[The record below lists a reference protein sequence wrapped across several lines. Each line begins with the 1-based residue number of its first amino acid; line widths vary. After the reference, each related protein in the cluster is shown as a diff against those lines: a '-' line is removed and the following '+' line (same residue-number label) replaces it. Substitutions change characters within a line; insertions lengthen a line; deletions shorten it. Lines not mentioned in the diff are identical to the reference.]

1 MPTPMRR
8 TASRKALS
16 KRRAVNVQSLQLM
29 VRRGVVRRADS
40 MPPTP
45 LPLRRGRVSLSDQ
58 PQRAVCSEVVQ
69 EQGWLSRII
78 FGPKPQAALTKR
90 SSFDGGQ

>member
-1 MPTPMRR
+1 MPTPTKR
-8 TASRKALS
+8 TVTRKVYS
-16 KRRAVNVQSLQLM
+16 KRRVVNAQSLHLM
-29 VRRGVVRRADS
+29 VRSGVVRRADS
-40 MPPTP
+40 LPPP
-45 LPLRRGRVSLSDQ
+45 QIRRGRVPLLAEQ
-58 PQRAVCSEVVQ
+58 QRAVCSEVVQ